1 MPQSRPNRHC
11 RLNVGVPSIADI
23 ERTSGNGSFVPE
35 TDIETEPQ
43 LQHLID
49 VEAPAIAHTRTLSN
63 RTNAI
68 EPGVLFRTGFEVR
81 RSAEIVAGGIDCVAT
96 VEAIDDLFGTVP
108 KTLPVHVDHLLVVG
122 LEDNPNLNVEHAVTP
137 NEHPASTPRQH
148 NASQL
153 GAFEADA
160 LKASDTT
167 FSVRCF
173 TQRENRYFE

>member
-96 VEAIDDLFGTVP
+96 VEAIALVGARPVFVDVDPETYTMDCQQLEQVLTP
-108 KTLPVHVDHLLVVG
+108 RTRAIIPVHLYGQPVEMQPILAAAEAALLKQ
-122 LEDNPNLNVEHAVTP
+122 EAQNVAVKL
-137 NEHPASTPRQH
+137 Q
-148 NASQL
+148 
-153 GAFEADA
+153 
-160 LKASDTT
+160 
-167 FSVRCF
+167 V
-173 TQRENRYFE
+173 

>member
-1 MPQSRPNRHC
+1 MRRTFIMASVFQARVARIHKFRPKCTSPIRTSRQCFGRKGPQWFKMRNSRAEHMSSGMAP
-11 RLNVGVPSIADI
+11 IADMR
-23 ERTSGNGSFVPE
+23 EPRRHFRDVPE

-108 KTLPVHVDHLLVVG
+108 K
-122 LEDNPNLNVEHAVTP
+122 
-137 NEHPASTPRQH
+137 
-148 NASQL
+148 
-153 GAFEADA
+153 
-160 LKASDTT
+160 
-167 FSVRCF
+167 
-173 TQRENRYFE
+173 